1 MYSQQ
6 QHQLRHVRV
15 KSSSYLLLY
24 RGIHIIMMMML
35 SRFLSHTRYYS
46 VVGRWVQL
54 YWCALVMLF
63 AAAAAYSCTSHA
75 YDDDDD
81 SDFPF
86 DRWIGPAAVS
96 LLLATGCTL
105 Y

>member
-15 KSSSYLLLY
+15 KSSSYLPLY
-24 RGIHIIMMMML
+24 RGIHIIMMML
-35 SRFLSHTRYYS
+35 SRFLSHTRYYL
-46 VVGRWVQL
+46 VAWVQL

-75 YDDDDD
+75 DDDDDD